1 MVKEEGINMKLKEII
16 EKVEQINTLKSELG
30 LEEKTKVI
38 INSSEARSVTISTLS
53 EFKEYTEQF
62 VKEVQD
68 LLNSK
73 KSTKVKTFTDEH
85 YQLCDIY
92 TCGEY
97 TYPIEFSVYIY

>member
-1 MVKEEGINMKLKEII
+1 MRIKEIV

-30 LEEKTKVI
+30 LEGKTKVI
-38 INSSEARSVTISTLS
+38 INSSEAKTITISTMS

-62 VKEVQD
+62 VKEVQN
-68 LLNSK
+68 LLNNK
-73 KSTKVKTFTDEH
+73 KTTLRKTFSGEH

-97 TYPIEFSVYIY
+97 TYSIEFVIYIV